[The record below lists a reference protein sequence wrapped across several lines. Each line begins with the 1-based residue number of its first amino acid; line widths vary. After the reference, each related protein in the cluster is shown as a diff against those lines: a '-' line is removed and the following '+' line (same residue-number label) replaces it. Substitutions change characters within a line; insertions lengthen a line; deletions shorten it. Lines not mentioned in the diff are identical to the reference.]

1 MSRILPFKSEVD
13 ATPDK
18 PRVVNLEGDE
28 AEAVFNALSSDTS
41 REIYRQLYN
50 EPATASEVAN
60 HVDTSVQ
67 NARYHL
73 DKLKEAGLIDQVDTW
88 YSSRGNEMAVYA
100 ATSGAL
106 IVSGG
111 RYEQSEL
118 RSIFETVMSSIALL
132 AMFSVIA
139 HFAIMEYFTEEVT
152 SSGDTG
158 EAPQATAADTNGD
171 MDSSLEEYVFSDPT
185 PTPGDAGVDQFIAE
199 VMTLPPGLLL
209 FLGGLLVLGFASSVY
224 YIRRPRYRR

>member
-1 MSRILPFKSEVD
+1 MSRILPFKSEVE

-18 PRVVNLEGDE
+18 PRVVNLDGDE

-41 REIYRQLYN
+41 REIYRKLYD
-50 EPATASEVAN
+50 EPATASEVAKF
-60 HVDTSVQ
+60 VDTSVQ

-118 RSIFETVMSSIALL
+118 RSVFETILSSIALL

-139 HFAIMEYFTEEVT
+139 HYAVLEFFTEGVSPPDDDAGVMTSEEIPQDQNVVDPYDTEHFMTEV
-152 SSGDTG
+152 
-158 EAPQATAADTNGD
+158 
-171 MDSSLEEYVFSDPT
+171 T
-185 PTPGDAGVDQFIAE
+185 PTPGGSSVEQFIAE
-199 VMTLPPGLLL
+199 VMTLPPGLLV
-209 FLGGLLVLGFASSVY
+209 FLGGLVVLVIAGSVY
-224 YIRRPRYRR
+224 TIRRP